1 MADSSAVWGID
12 IGQAGLKAIRLRY
25 AEASQ
30 QVMALAFDYVPHAK
44 ILSQP
49 DAVPHEL
56 IAESLKTFFARNE
69 TKNDRIAISV
79 PGQNSLTRFIQLPP
93 VQVAK
98 IADIVKYEAKQQI
111 PFDLEEVV
119 WDYQPIGSGIE
130 EGGFLLDAE
139 VGLFA
144 MKRDLLMQQLQPF
157 NDAKAEVDLIQIA
170 PLTLYNYLS
179 YDQLGV
185 RNDAGPANPED
196 YTILLD
202 MGADNTTLLVSNGLK
217 IWIRNIP
224 IGGNNF
230 TRALTKDMKLT
241 FAKAEHLKCNATKA
255 PDPKAVFQALRPVFN
270 DFVSEVQRSI
280 GYFSS
285 VNRGAKIQRILG
297 AGNGFKLAGL
307 QKFLHQSLQYPV
319 ERVETFIGMIGTNV
333 TESPLFQENIMAFV
347 VPYGLALQALG
358 QTKIKTTLLPQEIQ
372 TARLIRKKKPWA
384 VAAAAALLLG
394 AIMSTTAQALVTSTV
409 DDSKWKAAK
418 DAAAAIASKTS
429 TSEAAYATALTGFTA
444 KQTLGLKLV
453 KSVEGRDYWAE
464 LFKAI
469 DTCIPAPS
477 LEEVESGMIEK
488 QQKMSIHAVL
498 SRRVDNLEKWFQGIP
513 GGSKNDMLE
522 SQMLA
527 PPKGEGYV
535 ISLRGVHYY
544 KDNPKG
550 EKNFIANTLIKNLNE
565 WTITTTTST
574 GQQIEIPIRK
584 LGISHPVMIKK
595 EEEIMYSPV
604 LPQGMPGQPGTV
616 IAHAPQMTE
625 EEKARAALEAND
637 PTKQKEEKVD
647 PLGQRRITRTQFVVQ
662 FVFKET
668 PVVDRAEQPPPEPPK
683 GTAKPFADTK
693 PVGGVA
699 RPAAPPAV
707 PFPGAQVPPGVD
719 PAEVGA
725 PMPPPTAPPASATPD

>member
-1 MADSSAVWGID
+1 MAENRAVWGID

-25 AEASQ
+25 ADVSQ

-98 IADIVKYEAKQQI
+98 IGDIVKYEAKQQI
-111 PFDLEEVV
+111 PFDLDEVV
-119 WDYQPIGSGIE
+119 WDFQPIGSGIE

-157 NDAKAEVDLIQIA
+157 TEAKAEVDLIQIA
-170 PLTLYNYLS
+170 PLALYNFLS

-185 RNDAGPANPED
+185 RAEVGPVNPED

-285 VNRGAKIQRILG
+285 VNRGAKIQKIVG

-319 ERVETFIGMIGTNV
+319 ERVEAFTGVIGTNV
-333 TESPLFQENIMAFV
+333 TESPLFQENIMAFI
-347 VPYGLALQALG
+347 VPYGLALQSLG
-358 QTKIKTTLLPQEIQ
+358 QTRIHTTLLPKEIQ

-384 VAAAAALLLG
+384 VAAAASLMLA
-394 AIMSTTAQALVTSTV
+394 ATMSTTVQAFVTSAVNEAKWKNAKDDAAKAASDTSTKKSAYDQAVNGFVDKQKLGSKLVT
-409 DDSKWKAAK
+409 
-418 DAAAAIASKTS
+418 
-429 TSEAAYATALTGFTA
+429 
-444 KQTLGLKLV
+444 
-453 KSVEGRDYWAE
+453 SVEGRDFWME

-469 DTCIPAPS
+469 DVCIPTPS
-477 LEEVESGMIEK
+477 VAEIESGLIEK
-488 QQKMSIHAVL
+488 QEKMSIFAIQT
-498 SRRVDNLEKWFQGIP
+498 RRIDNLETWFDKTIP
-513 GGSKNDMLE
+513 PGARNDMLA
-522 SQMLA
+522 SHKA
-527 PPKGEGYV
+527 AKPKGEGYV
-535 ISLRGVHYY
+535 VSLMGTHYY
-544 KDNPKG
+544 KVG
-550 EKNFIANTLIKNLNE
+550 ENEPDFITRTLINNLNQ
-565 WTITTTTST
+565 WTITTTTET
-574 GQQIEIPIRK
+574 GQQIEVPVRK
-584 LGISHPVMIKK
+584 LGISHPAMIKK
-595 EEEIMYSPV
+595 TEEIVYNPNSEAG
-604 LPQGMPGQPGTV
+604 PQGTGVVTS
-616 IAHAPQMTE
+616 APEETP
-625 EEKARAALEAND
+625 EEKAARLARGGGQQNAKPAEID
-637 PTKQKEEKVD
+637 PMA
-647 PLGQRRITRTQFVVQ
+647 QRRITKTNFIVQ
-662 FVFKET
+662 FVFKESPEFERAAEPPAEPT
-668 PVVDRAEQPPPEPPK
+668 PPPAGSQPPATPAAAAPK
-683 GTAKPFADTK
+683 
-693 PVGGVA
+693 
-699 RPAAPPAV
+699 PAAPP
-707 PFPGAQVPPGVD
+707 P
-719 PAEVGA
+719 
-725 PMPPPTAPPASATPD
+725 APPKPPEQNID

>member
-1 MADSSAVWGID
+1 MADNSAVWGID

-25 AEASQ
+25 ADVSQ

-119 WDYQPIGSGIE
+119 WDFQPIGSGIE

-157 NDAKAEVDLIQIA
+157 TDAKAEVDLIQIA
-170 PLTLYNYLS
+170 PLTLYNFLS

-185 RNDAGPANPED
+185 RAEVGPTNPED

-285 VNRGAKIQRILG
+285 VNRGAKIQKIVG

-319 ERVETFIGMIGTNV
+319 ERVESFYGVIGTNV

-347 VPYGLALQALG
+347 VPYGLALQSLG
-358 QTKIKTTLLPQEIQ
+358 QTRIRTTLLPKEIQ

-384 VAAAAALLLG
+384 VAAAATLLMG
-394 AIMSTTAQALVTSTV
+394 AAMSTTVQAFVTSAVEESRWTTAKKEASDVSQATSSAKSAYDSALSQFVEKQKLGSRLVTST
-409 DDSKWKAAK
+409 D
-418 DAAAAIASKTS
+418 
-429 TSEAAYATALTGFTA
+429 
-444 KQTLGLKLV
+444 
-453 KSVEGRDYWAE
+453 GRDYWAE
-464 LFKAI
+464 LLKAI
-469 DTCIPAPS
+469 DVCSPTAS
-477 LEEVESGMIEK
+477 TAEVETGLIEK
-488 QQKMSIHAVL
+488 QQKMSIYAIQT
-498 SRRVDNLEKWFQGIP
+498 SRVDKLETWFGNILN
-513 GGSKNDMLE
+513 GAKNDMLG
-522 SQMLA
+522 SDINTG
-527 PPKGEGYV
+527 PKGEGYV
-535 ISLRGVHYY
+535 VSLRGTHYY
-544 KDNPKG
+544 KGG
-550 EKNFIANTLIKNLNE
+550 EEDSDFISRTLIRNLNQ
-565 WTITTTTST
+565 WTITTTTET
-574 GQQIEIPIRK
+574 GQQIEVPVRK
-584 LGISHPVMIKK
+584 LGISHPVMIKQSEEIVYTPNQQAENVPTAIAAVAPTLSP
-595 EEEIMYSPV
+595 EEE
-604 LPQGMPGQPGTV
+604 
-616 IAHAPQMTE
+616 A
-625 EEKARAALEAND
+625 KRAVEGSRPDATPA
-637 PTKQKEEKVD
+637 TID
-647 PLGQRRITRTQFVVQ
+647 PLSQRRITKTDFVVQ

-668 PVVDRAEQPPPEPPK
+668 PVHERLKEAPPEPDKDKVKALPPD
-683 GTAKPFADTK
+683 KP
-693 PVGGVA
+693 G
-699 RPAAPPAV
+699 PAARAPA
-707 PFPGAQVPPGVD
+707 PTTRKPGNPNIPEGVD
-719 PAEVGA
+719 PAEYV
-725 PMPPPTAPPASATPD
+725 PPTPARPAASNGTPD

>member
-1 MADSSAVWGID
+1 MADNSAVWGID

-56 IAESLKTFFARNE
+56 IAESLKTFFARND

-93 VQVAK
+93 VQIAK

-119 WDYQPIGSGIE
+119 WDFQPIGSGIE

-144 MKRDLLMQQLQPF
+144 MKRDQLMQYLEPF
-157 NDAKAEVDLIQIA
+157 TNFKAEVDLIQIA
-170 PLTLYNYLS
+170 PLALYNYLS

-185 RNDAGPANPED
+185 RADVGPQNPDD

-230 TRALTKDMKLT
+230 TRALTKDLKLT

-297 AGNGFKLAGL
+297 GGNGFKLAGL

-319 ERVETFIGMIGTNV
+319 ERVESFSGVVGTNV
-333 TESPLFQENIMAFV
+333 TESPLFQENVMAFI
-347 VPYGLALQALG
+347 VPYGLALQTLG
-358 QTKIKTTLLPQEIQ
+358 QTRIKTTLLPKEIQ

-384 VAAAAALLLG
+384 VAAAAALLMG
-394 AIMSTTAQALVTSTV
+394 AAMSTTAQALVTNTV
-409 DDSKWKAAK
+409 SDSRWGEAKKSAQEVSSKFAAG
-418 DAAAAIASKTS
+418 S
-429 TSEAAYATALTGFTA
+429 AAYSTALAAFKE
-444 KQTLGLKLV
+444 KQGIGLELV
-453 KSVEGRDYWAE
+453 KSVEGREYWAE
-464 LFKAI
+464 LLKAI
-469 DTCIPAPS
+469 DVCLPTPTQAQ
-477 LEEVESGMIEK
+477 LDSGLIEK
-488 QQKMSIHAVL
+488 QEKMSIYAIQ
-498 SRRVDNLEKWFQGIP
+498 SKRVGNLQKWFEGIP
-513 GGSKNDMLE
+513 AGAKNDMLE
-522 SQMLA
+522 SHKVA
-527 PPKGEGYV
+527 PPKDAGYV
-535 ISLRGVHYY
+535 VSLRGVHYFDD
-544 KDNPKG
+544 KDEIQQG
-550 EKNFIANTLIKNLNE
+550 SNFIVRTLINNLNS
-565 WTITTTTST
+565 WTITSETST
-574 GQQIEIPIRK
+574 GQQIVVPVRQ

-595 EEEIMYSPV
+595 SEEIQYSPYT
-604 LPQGMPGQPGTV
+604 PQATTPGIGPIVQYV
-616 IAHAPQMTE
+616 APESE
-625 EEKARAALEAND
+625 EDKARRALQPKSDTSKPID
-637 PTKQKEEKVD
+637 PTAT
-647 PLGQRRITRTQFVVQ
+647 RRITKTQFIVQ
-662 FVFKET
+662 FVFKEI
-668 PVVDRAEQPPPEPPK
+668 PVPERAAEAPAEPAK
-683 GTAKPFADTK
+683 GTAKPFVDAKPLPGARPPGAVGPGVTPPK
-693 PVGGVA
+693 PVGDGEVGVD
-699 RPAAPPAV
+699 APPR
-707 PFPGAQVPPGVD
+707 
-719 PAEVGA
+719 
-725 PMPPPTAPPASATPD
+725 PPAQGIAD

>member
-12 IGQAGLKAIRLRY
+12 IGQAGLKAIRLKY

-93 VQVAK
+93 VQIAK

-111 PFDLEEVV
+111 PFELDEVI

-144 MKRDLLMQQLQPF
+144 MKRDLLMQHLQPF
-157 NDAKAEVDLIQIA
+157 NEAKAEVDLIQIA
-170 PLTLYNYLS
+170 PLTLYNFLS
-179 YDQLGV
+179 FDQLGV
-185 RNDAGPANPED
+185 RSEAGPANPED

-319 ERVETFIGMIGTNV
+319 ERVETFAGMIGTNV

-347 VPYGLALQALG
+347 VPYGLALQTLG
-358 QTKIKTTLLPQEIQ
+358 LTRIKTTLLPKEIQ
-372 TARLIRKKKPWA
+372 TERLIRKKKPWA

-394 AIMSTTAQALVTSTV
+394 ALTSTTAQALVTSTV
-409 DDSKWKAAK
+409 DDSRWKSAKEAAS
-418 DAAAAIASKTS
+418 AIAGKTS
-429 TSEAAYATALTGFTA
+429 TAASAYATALTNFTQ
-444 KQTLGLKLV
+444 KQELGLKLV
-453 KSVEGRDYWAE
+453 QSVEGRDYWAE

-469 DTCIPAPS
+469 DACIPSPS
-477 LEEVESGMIEK
+477 VDEIESGRIEK
-488 QQKMSIHAVL
+488 QQKMSIYAVQ
-498 SRRVDNLEKWFQGIP
+498 SRRVDALDKWFTAIP
-513 GGSKNDMLE
+513 AGARNDLLE
-522 SQMLA
+522 SQKVA
-527 PPKGEGYV
+527 GPKGAGYV
-535 ISLRGVHYY
+535 ISLRGVHYF
-544 KDNPKG
+544 KG
-550 EKNFIANTLIKNLNE
+550 NEEEAGNFITNTLIKNLNE
-565 WTITTTTST
+565 WTITSMTST

-584 LGISHPVMIKK
+584 LGISHPVMIKR
-595 EEEIMYSPV
+595 EEEITYTPAPAPGMTGAPV
-604 LPQGMPGQPGTV
+604 SVVG
-616 IAHAPQMTE
+616 IAAPKDAETIARE
-625 EEKARAALEAND
+625 ELEGSN
-637 PTKQKEEKVD
+637 PENKKNETFD
-647 PLGQRRITRTQFVVQ
+647 PLAPRRITRTQFVVQ
-662 FVFKET
+662 FVFQET
-668 PVVDRAEQPPPEPPK
+668 PVHQRPEQPPPEPA
-683 GTAKPFADTK
+683 AKP
-693 PVGGVA
+693 VA
-699 RPAAPPAV
+699 GAPPAKAAPPADG
-707 PFPGAQVPPGVD
+707 GAQP
-719 PAEVGA
+719 
-725 PMPPPTAPPASATPD
+725 APPAPATATPNNG